1 MSPPRAPLP
10 GLLCAFR
17 PHPLHLGIHCLLD
30 FVEHLAA
37 RLAGLQVVVAF
48 HGLLQW
54 EGSVHPVEGSS
65 TRSHRGDMVMTRSQ
79 QR

>member
-1 MSPPRAPLP
+1 
-10 GLLCAFR
+10 
-17 PHPLHLGIHCLLD
+17 
-30 FVEHLAA
+30 
-37 RLAGLQVVVAF
+37 VAF